1 MQPIHFATMSGH
13 LPIIQL
19 LIDEYGVDPNSKNE
33 VSALYK
39 FVSIIYR
46 WYIINLSAASPATN
60 SDGTNGEEMGS
71 CWVVDREVWLQY

>member
-19 LIDEYGVDPNSKNE
+19 LIDKYGVDPNSKNE

-39 FVSIIYR
+39 YVSI
-46 WYIINLSAASPATN
+46 
-60 SDGTNGEEMGS
+60 
-71 CWVVDREVWLQY
+71 